1 MPTTESDLH
10 EPDLPIEL
18 GEVVTARLGGT
29 AAAARILTG
38 WTKKVAGDR
47 RLAHLAA
54 GYRANPELHR
64 RRQTSLVQF
73 SVGGPQVIAAEELVR
88 LEDLAAKTDNTV
100 LSGDTISCLQTY
112 LIEHAERP
120 QHYPD
125 AASLQ
130 WTDLKTVAG
139 PKARLQKELAQDLQQ
154 AYAAMQMERKQQLRQ
169 LFLREQQQW
178 DTELAAQGL
187 ALAKVRD

>member
-1 MPTTESDLH
+1 MPQPLN
-10 EPDLPIEL
+10 IR
-18 GEVVTARLGGT
+18 RLIQENDT
-29 AAAARILTG
+29 RAAADSYAKELLKG
-38 WTKKVAGDR
+38 AQ
-47 RLAHLAA
+47 AA
-54 GYRANPELHR
+54 QWFEHQR
-64 RRQTSLVQF
+64 
-73 SVGGPQVIAAEELVR
+73 
-88 LEDLAAKTDNTV
+88 
-100 LSGDTISCLQTY
+100 
-112 LIEHAERP
+112 EHAERP